1 MLQYSY
7 RPGFPATPSTRL
19 RGSELGRLRSDC
31 RSAAASLA
39 GQRAGSIVA
48 LSRHPGLRV
57 YSAARPLARSVGA
70 HRPARCRRLPA
81 GALSGGQ
88 QQMLVIGRALMSR
101 PRLLL
106 LDEPSLGLA
115 PLISADI
122 FKTVATLTETGVAVL
137 LVEQNVHAALA
148 LAKRLCDRDGP
159 YRIVGKRPVA
169 RSAGAGV
176 LFGRGGAGLI
186 DALYRWRSSKPQELS
201 NKSPLDDLALSGH
214 FARRAASPRAA
225 ARSVKPAGHW
235 SPACRSKPSASSRR
249 PSSKANS
256 PR

>member
-57 YSAARPLARSVGA
+57 CSAARPLARSVGA
-70 HRPARCRRLPA
+70 PRPARCRRLPA

-137 LVEQNVHAALA
+137 LVEQECARGAGTRKA
-148 LAKRLCDRDGP
+148 RLCDRDGP

-176 LFGRGGAGLI
+176 LFGQGGAGLI
-186 DALYRWRSSKPQELS
+186 DALCRWRSSKPQELS
-201 NKSPLDDLALSGH
+201 NKSPLVSGH
-214 FARRAASPRAA
+214 FARRAASARAA